1 MPTVSADRHHSVH
14 REYRAPI
21 ERVMVRIVNWVFG
34 VIITFIALRFVLL
47 LFGANPAAGF
57 VQFIYGVS
65 DVFMVPFVAIFNTTR
80 VEGATF
86 EWSALIAIA
95 VYALLGWALVSLIRA
110 ASPREYVEDVDAV
123 ETHDTDVTPTTRL

>member
-1 MPTVSADRHHSVH
+1 MSTVSADRHHAVH

-34 VIITFIALRFVLL
+34 VIMAFVALRFVLL
-47 LFGANPAAGF
+47 LLGANSAASF

-86 EWSALIAIA
+86 EWSALVAIAI
-95 VYALLGWALVSLIRA
+95 YALLGWALVSLVRA
-110 ASPREYVEDVDAV
+110 VSPREYVEDVTAV
-123 ETHDTDVTPTTRL
+123 ETHDTDVTPTT